1 MGVSMNKPPLLL
13 GLALCLVMSLIS
25 SASPA
30 EVTTGNTAGDVVSCI
45 IRPRQV
51 VQLASSISGRIAEEF
66 VDRGDTV
73 SQGQV
78 VAKLESSIE
87 EAQLALDRY
96 KAANSTEQE
105 SAETDLGFNER
116 QLARKQKLRDNMF
129 AKIDDVDDYTTRA
142 MQDDISIRKAQIN
155 QHLAAL
161 EAVRSA
167 GALNLRSVKSS
178 VDGVVTERKLQ
189 PGEYVYEQ
197 TPIMTIAQIDPL
209 SVELVVSAQRYG
221 TIKVGQLVEIHPNPP
236 VGGVYRVKVDV
247 VDPIIDAA
255 SETFGVRL
263 ILPNPE
269 RAIPAGIRCSA
280 QLPKT
285 AATPE

>member
-1 MGVSMNKPPLLL
+1 MSNPWLSYGM
-13 GLALCLVMSLIS
+13 AACLVVSLNS
-25 SASPA
+25 LASAA
-30 EVTTGNTAGDVVSCI
+30 EATNGNTARDVVSCI

-51 VQLASSISGRIAEEF
+51 VQLASPISGRISEEF

-73 SQGQV
+73 SQGEV
-78 VAKLESSIE
+78 VAKLESSVE
-87 EAQLALDRY
+87 EAQLALERY
-96 KAANSTEQE
+96 KAANSTERE

-116 QLARKQKLRDNMF
+116 QLERKQKLRNNML
-129 AKIDDVDDYTTRA
+129 AKIDDVDDYTTRVL
-142 MQDDISIRKAQIN
+142 QDHISIRKAEIN

-161 EAVRSA
+161 EAARSA
-167 GALNLRSVKSS
+167 SALNLRSVRSS
-178 VDGVVTERKLQ
+178 IDGVVTERKLQ

-209 SVELVVSAQRYG
+209 SIELVVPVERYG

-236 VGGVYRVKVDV
+236 VNGVYRVKVDV

-280 QLPKT
+280 RLAKPAGSQ
-285 AATPE
+285 E